1 MFIIRS
7 EEEKAVVE
15 QNHFM
20 SKMKALVCQ
29 FSTCVDIKHS
39 TCSYK
44 LKSKMYTFFSHPS
57 EISYKASFCSKIGVF
72 YWVTTIL
79 TFIPPLL
86 IAYRSQGKPH
96 FSGRFQIPKKKYQV
110 HFSGFWQKI
119 DSYEEQPDIHFEH
132 DLIVLL
138 ETSDP
143 DETIGWSTMSNFN
156 SFLGGNRVRTPMIKS
171 TETDWNRD
179 GVLDYI
185 DFDIEMPLQDH
196 EIIYGVQLHML
207 FDFKLYVLV
216 FSHTLLF
223 FF

>member
-44 LKSKMYTFFSHPS
+44 LKSKMYTFFFFFS
-57 EISYKASFCSKIGVF
+57 EISYKASFCSKIGFF
-72 YWVTTIL
+72 YWVTTFL

-96 FSGRFQIPKKKYQV
+96 FSGRFQIPKKIIKFIFQV
-110 HFSGFWQKI
+110 FGKKLIRMRSSQIFISSMTSLSYWKPAIQMKPLVGAQCLISTHFWGAT
-119 DSYEEQPDIHFEH
+119 EFE
-132 DLIVLL
+132 LL
-138 ETSDP
+138 
-143 DETIGWSTMSNFN
+143 
-156 SFLGGNRVRTPMIKS
+156 
-171 TETDWNRD
+171 
-179 GVLDYI
+179 
-185 DFDIEMPLQDH
+185 
-196 EIIYGVQLHML
+196 
-207 FDFKLYVLV
+207 
-216 FSHTLLF
+216 
-223 FF
+223 

>member
-96 FSGRFQIPKKKYQV
+96 FSGRFQIPKKISSSFFRFLAKNWFVWGAARYSFRAWPHCLIGNQRSRWN
-110 HFSGFWQKI
+110 HWL
-119 DSYEEQPDIHFEH
+119 EH
-132 DLIVLL
+132 NV
-138 ETSDP
+138 
-143 DETIGWSTMSNFN
+143 
-156 SFLGGNRVRTPMIKS
+156 
-171 TETDWNRD
+171 
-179 GVLDYI
+179 
-185 DFDIEMPLQDH
+185 
-196 EIIYGVQLHML
+196 
-207 FDFKLYVLV
+207 
-216 FSHTLLF
+216 
-223 FF
+223 